1 MRHPASRTFDQLRR
15 RPIAAR
21 PARPAIRSAAVVG
34 SINGGLGPRLVP
46 VSRCDAAKGV
56 KLEAWI
62 SADCATLTG
71 RIRARAPALDVE
83 FTAAAE

>member
-1 MRHPASRTFDQLRR
+1 M
-15 RPIAAR
+15 
-21 PARPAIRSAAVVG
+21 G
-34 SINGGLGPRLVP
+34 SIRDFHVGTFGSRRLVP
-46 VSRCDAAKGV
+46 VSRCEGAKGV

-62 SADCATLTG
+62 SADCATMTG